1 MKVVDQNDKHNGGL
15 DKGSLL
21 VHTKQLGHLQLQH
34 ETDCKQE
41 QHWEYVMYDT
51 VVVEVEGS
59 NPLHHHTDLHKLHQ
73 TVAV

>member
-1 MKVVDQNDKHNGGL
+1 MKVLGQIDEHNGVL

-34 ETDCKQE
+34 GIDCKQE
-41 QHWEYVMYDT
+41 QHWEFVMYNT

-59 NPLHHHTDLHKLHQ
+59 NPLHHHTDLHKPHQ
-73 TVAV
+73 TVVA